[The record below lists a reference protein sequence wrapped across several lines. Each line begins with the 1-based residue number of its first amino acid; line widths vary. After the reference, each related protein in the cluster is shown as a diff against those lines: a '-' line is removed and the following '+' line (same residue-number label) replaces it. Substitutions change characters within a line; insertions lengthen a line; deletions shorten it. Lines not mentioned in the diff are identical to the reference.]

1 MLNDKRESILNTGNA
16 RLSRWLHLPWPPGFF
31 LPGCLCCSATASQA
45 YHVVGGEKG
54 GTPNVIVST
63 NFQWN
68 AGWSTK
74 AALAVTREQ
83 MGRATPSTTSAA
95 YVYGGASSTTP
106 FFLTRTDSYTP
117 DGWSTDT
124 AMPTPARFAQASLAI
139 SGLCYCWGGKNSS
152 SVTQPQNDQLT
163 PGSPSTWATKT
174 SVTAALAFAVG
185 TYIGTKGYNFGGA
198 LSTGAS
204 VQTNYEY
211 NPSGNSW
218 ATKASLPTPAR
229 NGAAAFTISG
239 TAYLIDGGP
248 VVTRRNDSYVVD
260 TWTTKT
266 QPLSPDRQYPGGAS
280 IDAGGVGWITGGL
293 LQSGSYI
300 STHDEYVPDSWT
312 NRTACTTTL
321 CYTAAT
327 PA

>member
-1 MLNDKRESILNTGNA
+1 MLNFMREPEFEIRHE
-16 RLSRWLHLPWPPGFF
+16 RLTRHLHLPWPPGFF
-31 LPGCLCCSATASQA
+31 MPGCLCCGATASQA
-45 YHVVGGEKG
+45 YHVFGGEKG

-68 AGWSTK
+68 AAWSTK
-74 AALAVTREQ
+74 AAMSVTREQ
-83 MGRATPSTTSAA
+83 MGRATPSITSAA
-95 YVYGGASSTTP
+95 YLYGGDSSTSP
-106 FFLTRTDSYTP
+106 FFLSRTDNYTP
-117 DGWSTDT
+117 DSWATDT
-124 AMPTPARFAQASLAI
+124 AMPTPARFAQASVAI
-139 SGLCYCWGGKNSS
+139 STLCYSWGGKNSGG
-152 SVTQPQNDQLT
+152 SVQSQNDQMT

-174 SVTAALAFAVG
+174 AVTVALAFAAA
-185 TYIGTKGYNFGGA
+185 TYIGAKGYNFCGA
-198 LSTGAS
+198 GSTGAS

-211 NPSGNSW
+211 DPSGNSW
-218 ATKASLPTPAR
+218 TTKTSSPSSAR
-229 NGAAAFTISG
+229 NGAAAFTIAG
-239 TAYLIDGGP
+239 TAYLIDGGAAI
-248 VVTRRNDSYVVD
+248 TRRNDSYVVN

-280 IDAGGVGWITGGL
+280 LDSSGVGWLTGGL

-312 NRTACTTTL
+312 NRTASTTTL